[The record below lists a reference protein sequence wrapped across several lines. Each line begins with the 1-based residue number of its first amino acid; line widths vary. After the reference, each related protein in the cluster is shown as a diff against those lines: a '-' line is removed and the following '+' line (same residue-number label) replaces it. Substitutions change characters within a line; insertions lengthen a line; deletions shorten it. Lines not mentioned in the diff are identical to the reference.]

1 MSKLTGNQEFN
12 GDVYV
17 KGVGGYDG
25 ITPEGT
31 LQEFLNCENLTEA
44 EWREIFKVEDV
55 EEGLFILYI
64 DDFPERKLDDIISTY
79 GAASLDEV
87 VEMIANDPL
96 NTRGETEHGVNFG
109 VPTCETLEYEGEIY
123 RVYKFT
129 TDLFEYD
136 GENFALLPTSITF
149 SELFRMSM
157 QYNSENRRCPFVMI
171 SFKDMEYEQTEGF
184 DEAFSLVCVKQ
195 IAPWKK
201 PIDTSHGEEI
211 TYMYMDCFTVAGRS
225 LVQVIKE
232 HGETF
237 DDYLTFIK
245 ENPGVQSTRN
255 RFAKEDTIT
264 YEGVTYDIWTKTHDD
279 GYGGLAPQNLTY
291 SRIYSRTLECDSAN
305 AFEPYCPFI
314 AFYENGDISKD
325 KYKGQQ
331 SLLDKYSNLI
341 AIE

>member
-109 VPTCETLEYEGEIY
+109 VPTCETLEYEGETY

-129 TDLFEYD
+129 TRLYVDD
-136 GENFALLPTSITF
+136 GSYRSALLPTSITYT
-149 SELFRMSM
+149 ELFRMSM

-171 SFKDMEYEQTEGF
+171 SMDNDHTEYEPSVGL

-201 PIDTSHGEEI
+201 PIDTTHSEEI
-211 TYMYMDCFTVAGRS
+211 TYMYMDNFTYKGLS
-225 LVQVIKE
+225 LVQVIKQN
-232 HGETF
+232 GDIF
-237 DDYLTFIK
+237 DDYLSYIK
-245 ENPGVQSTRN
+245 ENPYGEGAGN
-255 RFAKEDTIT
+255 RFTKNGTIE

-279 GYGGLAPQNLTY
+279 GYGGLAPQNLKY
-291 SRIYSRTLECDSAN
+291 SKLYPRTLECDSAN
-305 AFEPYCPFI
+305 AFEPYCPFV
-314 AFYENGDISKD
+314 AFYENGSTGRYDPVTE
-325 KYKGQQ
+325 
-331 SLLDKYSNLI
+331 KYSNLI

>member
-31 LQEFLNCENLTEA
+31 LQEFLSCESLTEA

-64 DDFPERKLDDIISTY
+64 DDFPDDKVDEIIDTY
-79 GAASLDEV
+79 GAVSLDGV

-123 RVYKFT
+123 RVYIFT
-129 TDLFEYD
+129 TRLYGNYGD
-136 GENFALLPTSITF
+136 NHFALLPTSITYT
-149 SELFRMSM
+149 ELFRMSM

-171 SFKDMEYEQTEGF
+171 LMDGTTEYEPTVGL

-201 PIDTSHGEEI
+201 PKDTSHGEEI
-211 TYMYMDCFTVAGRS
+211 TYMYMDNFTCNGAS

-232 HGETF
+232 RGETF

-245 ENPGVQSTRN
+245 ENPELEGAGN
-255 RFAKEDTIT
+255 RFAKNGTIT
-264 YEGVTYDIWTKTHDD
+264 YEGVTYDLWLKTDD
-279 GYGGLAPQNLTY
+279 DSNVGGLAPQNLTY
-291 SRIYSRTLECDSAN
+291 SQLYPHTLECDSAN
-305 AFEPYCPFI
+305 AFEPYSPFVTLY
-314 AFYENGDISKD
+314 FYGVDDDRYNPATK
-325 KYKGQQ
+325 KF
-331 SLLDKYSNLI
+331 SNLI

>member
-31 LQEFLNCENLTEA
+31 LQEFLNCESLTEA
-44 EWREIFKVEDV
+44 EWMEIFKVEDA

-96 NTRGETEHGVNFG
+96 NTRTRGETEHGVNFG
-109 VPTCETLEYEGEIY
+109 VPTCDTLEYEGETY
-123 RVYKFT
+123 RVYRFIT
-129 TDLFEYD
+129 NLCAYGGEYL
-136 GENFALLPTSITF
+136 ALLPTSITF

-157 QYNSENRRCPFVMI
+157 QYNSENRKCPFVMI
-171 SFKDMEYEQTEGF
+171 SIENGTEYEPTVSL

-201 PIDTSHGEEI
+201 PIDTSHSEEI
-211 TYMYMDCFTVAGRS
+211 TYMYMDDFTFDGRS
-225 LVQVIKE
+225 LVQIIKE
-232 HGETF
+232 YGETF

-245 ENPGVQSTRN
+245 ENPGMTGAKN

-279 GYGGLAPQNLTY
+279 GYGGLAPQNLKY
-291 SRIYSRTLECDSAN
+291 SKLYPRTLECDSAN
-305 AFEPYCPFI
+305 AFEPYCPFV
-314 AFYENGDISKD
+314 AFYENGSTGRYDPVTE
-325 KYKGQQ
+325 
-331 SLLDKYSNLI
+331 KYSNLI